1 MLPPSLVFLDTET
14 TGLSVR
20 KDRIIEIGL
29 VRVENEKVVAQYQT
43 LLNPGSYLS
52 PFITNITGITSDEL
66 VNAPFFEDIQRQLS
80 ELLDGTVMVA
90 HNARFDYGFLKNEFL
105 RCEKRFSLKHF
116 CTAKLSRMLFPQFP
130 HHNLD
135 SIIQRY
141 NITVAK
147 RHRAFDDAY
156 VLWEF
161 YQKLQKSFPHEVL
174 ENAIT
179 QQFYHPSLPT
189 LLPKEQLDA
198 LPHTPGVYIF
208 YGEGGMPLYVGK
220 SVNLK
225 DRVRSHFSSDHT
237 SSKEMKLSQQIRSLE
252 SIQTA
257 GELGALLKEA
267 QMIKNLQPLY
277 NRKLRFSRRLILAKS
292 IIDKSGYMK
301 VVLEDATSIHPDEIE
316 TVLGTFRSKKQAKE
330 YLQNLAKE
338 HHLCE
343 KLLGIENTSTG
354 CFSYRLGQCYGA
366 CVGKENPLSYNPRC
380 IIAFSKNKIKPWP
393 FRGPIVITEKS
404 EETQLQESFLVD
416 KWCLLGKHTAE
427 DTTKQHFEEKD
438 YRFDL
443 DTYKILLSF
452 LEKNSSS
459 AHISPLKMYLQSK
472 QDQSTIEYV

>member
-1 MLPPSLVFLDTET
+1 MLPSSLVFLDTET

-29 VRVENEKVVAQYQT
+29 IRVEDGKEVARYQT
-43 LLNPGSYLS
+43 LLNPGTYLS
-52 PFITNITGITSDEL
+52 PFITSITGILSDEL
-66 VNAPFFEDIQRQLS
+66 VNAPFFEDIHRNLL
-80 ELLDGTVMVA
+80 ELLDGAVLVA

-105 RCEKRFSLKHF
+105 RCEKRFWIKHV
-116 CTAKLSRMLFPQFP
+116 CTAKLSRTLFPEFP

-141 NITVAK
+141 NISVAK

-161 YQKLQKSFPHEVL
+161 YQKLHKTVSL
-174 ENAIT
+174 ETLEGAIT
-179 QQFYHPSLPT
+179 QQFHHPSLPN
-189 LLPKEQLDA
+189 LLPKEQLDT
-198 LPHTPGVYIF
+198 LPHAPGVYIF
-208 YGEGGMPLYVGK
+208 YGEHGMPLYVGK

-237 SSKEMKLSQQIRSLE
+237 SSKEMKLSQQIQSLE

-267 QMIKNLQPLY
+267 QTIKELQPLY
-277 NRKLRFSRRLILAKS
+277 NRKLRFSRRVILAKELV
-292 IIDKSGYMK
+292 DKNGYMH
-301 VVLEDATSIHPDEIE
+301 VVLEDATSVNPGELGH
-316 TVLGTFRSKKQAKE
+316 VLGTFRSKKQAKE
-330 YLQNLAKE
+330 YLQTVAKE
-338 HHLCE
+338 YQLCE
-343 KLLGIENTSTG
+343 KLLGLENTTSG
-354 CFSYRLGQCYGA
+354 CFSYRLEQCKGA
-366 CVGKENPLSYNPRC
+366 CVGKENPLSYNTRC

-393 FRGPIVITEKS
+393 FNGPIIITEKN

-416 KWCLLGKHTAE
+416 KWCLLGKKATE
-427 DTTKQHFEEKD
+427 DILQDEFEEKD

-452 LEKNSSS
+452 LEKKSSTV
-459 AHISPLKMYLQSK
+459 HISPLKRHLQSK
-472 QDQSTIEYV
+472 QDQGTIEYV